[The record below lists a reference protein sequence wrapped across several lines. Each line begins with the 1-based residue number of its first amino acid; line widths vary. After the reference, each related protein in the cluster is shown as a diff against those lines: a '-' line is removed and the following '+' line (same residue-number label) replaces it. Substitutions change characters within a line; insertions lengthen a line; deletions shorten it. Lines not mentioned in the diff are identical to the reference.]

1 MLEVRKLSKSAKT
14 RKILDNINLK
24 INSGEVTFIIG
35 TSGAGKT
42 TLLNVLGGLDKYD
55 KGSIYLDG
63 EDIYKNI
70 DAYRAEHVGFVF
82 QDYNLISRMSVRN
95 NIKAGMYYA
104 GYDMPE
110 EMQDKYEHFN
120 IKDIRQSSET
130 LSGGEKQRV
139 AILRSICRNCDVILA
154 DEPTGSLDSQNAI
167 LVYDELVKLKD
178 NRHIVIISHDLDMAK
193 KYADRIITL
202 KDGKV
207 IEDTLC
213 TETEHEKHNYTE
225 QAKEKRVKKRKLKA
239 DVMVAWNNIKSKC
252 LRIIATSFV
261 LGFAISAVLMALLLN
276 DWNSVSFS
284 DMNLNFLEADL
295 IHITYAPGGV
305 YDQSVFTDEDIQELE
320 NKYDIKEVVPLYVAP
335 THMKLTNDIIEKEAD
350 IKQIN
355 RDEFFEKRIMSED
368 IEGEFLSDKYDMII
382 AKDLAEE
389 LFENGDCIG
398 KKIKVRVGSFEDT
411 EYTIVG
417 INSQINA
424 NDTIYTYI
432 DASSLQ
438 ETLEKNIKTMMDI
451 RFFIE
456 AEDSS
461 HWLKDYACGH
471 VEIMDG
477 NETLLYGRKS
487 QSPDEVYVS
496 KDAMRIIT
504 KDKIDLEEYFNSL
517 ADVDTL
523 ICYNGVF
530 EVKVVGV
537 VESDTLEIKC
547 QQELYD
553 KMCVAEPNKLQIYVE
568 NTGESGKIA
577 KSINEMVKYS
587 AKVTTQQIK
596 DRVLSQNYFN
606 KKIIWYLGVA
616 LLIASVLMITSFI
629 RISVMERRYEIGI
642 VKSLGA
648 GKGHVMF
655 ILWLD
660 ALAISIVT
668 AVFIGIILKL
678 MMFGLPYIFDEMSVL
693 QFAFPFKNYFI
704 SLGIMFIFISVNIL
718 LGTVSLVKSTCAKL
732 LRSR

>member
-14 RKILDNINLK
+14 RKILDDINLK

-178 NRHIVIISHDLDMAK
+178 NRHIVIVSHDLDMAK

-225 QAKEKRVKKRKLKA
+225 PEKGKRVKKKKLKA

-252 LRIIATSFV
+252 LRIIAISFV

-295 IHITYAPGGV
+295 IRITYAPGGV

-355 RDEFFEKRIMSED
+355 RDDFFEKRIMSED
-368 IEGEFLSDKYDMII
+368 IEGEFLRDKYDMII
-382 AKDLAEE
+382 AEDLAEE

-398 KKIKVRVGSFEDT
+398 KKIKVRAGSFEDT

-432 DASSLQ
+432 DASSLK

-504 KDKIDLEEYFNSL
+504 KDKTDLEEYFNSL

-660 ALAISIVT
+660 ALAISIFT